1 MKSIF
6 FLRIHIKKNIYYTA
20 ILFAFLVI
28 LPFLIV
34 SPFKALDI
42 INELIPNQPSKTI
55 KVYDYI
61 TKKINTMDI
70 EDYLE
75 GVVAAEMPVDFEEE
89 ALKAQ
94 AVAARTFAFG
104 RLTKD
109 YSAREGSHPD
119 ADVCTDPGCCQAW
132 ISKEKISEKWSDDKK
147 ASNWARIERAVSETR
162 NIIITYD
169 GAIINPLYHSNS
181 GGYTENIEEVWAGA
195 AVPYLKSVV
204 SEGEDVTSEY
214 ETSFNISVNDFKSKF
229 KDKYPDIKF
238 SKKNIIDDINI
249 NSLTTGKR
257 VNEIKIGDITMKGT
271 DVRTVLSLRSAAFE
285 FAKVDDLTIKVT
297 TRGDGHGVG
306 MSQWGADAMA
316 KKGSYYQQI
325 LLYYYKDIDFSTIDH
340 FKM

>member
-1 MKSIF
+1 MKLNLFSKINI
-6 FLRIHIKKNIYYTA
+6 RKNIYYIT
-20 ILFAFLVI
+20 ILFILLVI

-34 SPFKALDI
+34 FPFKALNI
-42 INELIPNQPSKTI
+42 INELTPGQPSKTI

-132 ISKEKISEKWSDDKK
+132 ISKEKISEKWGDDKK
-147 ASNWARIERAVSETR
+147 SSNWLKIERAVIETK
-162 NIIITYD
+162 NIVITYN

-181 GGYTENIEEVWAGA
+181 GGYTENVEEVWAGVS
-195 AVPYLKSVV
+195 VPYLKSVV
-204 SEGEDVTSEY
+204 SEGEDITSEY
-214 ETSFNISVNDFKSKF
+214 ETSFNISANDFKSKF
-229 KDKYPDIKF
+229 NDKYPNIKF

-249 NSLTTGKR
+249 ISYTTGKR
-257 VNEIKIGDITMKGT
+257 INEIKIGNITIKGT

-297 TRGDGHGVG
+297 TRGYGHGVG

>member
-1 MKSIF
+1 MKLNLFSKINI
-6 FLRIHIKKNIYYTA
+6 RKNIYYIT
-20 ILFAFLVI
+20 ILFILLVI

-34 SPFKALDI
+34 FPFKALNI
-42 INELIPNQPSKTI
+42 INELTPGQPSKTI

-132 ISKEKISEKWSDDKK
+132 ISKEKISEKWGDDKK
-147 ASNWARIERAVSETR
+147 SSNWLKIERAVIETK
-162 NIIITYD
+162 NIVITYN

-181 GGYTENIEEVWAGA
+181 GGYTENVEEVWAGVS
-195 AVPYLKSVV
+195 VPYLKSVV
-204 SEGEDVTSEY
+204 SEGEDITSEY
-214 ETSFNISVNDFKSKF
+214 ETSFNISTNDLKNKF
-229 KDKYPDIKF
+229 NDKYPNIKF

-249 NSLTTGKR
+249 ISYTTGKR
-257 VNEIKIGDITMKGT
+257 INEIKIGNITIKGT

-297 TRGDGHGVG
+297 TRGYGHGVG

>member
-1 MKSIF
+1 MKLKF
-6 FLRIHIKKNIYYTA
+6 FLKINIRKNIYYIT
-20 ILFAFLVI
+20 ILFI
-28 LPFLIV
+28 LLIIFPFLIV
-34 SPFKALDI
+34 FPFKALNI
-42 INELIPNQPSKTI
+42 IDELTPDQLSKTI

-61 TKKINTMDI
+61 TKKTNTMDI
-70 EDYLE
+70 EEYLK

-104 RLTKD
+104 RLAKN
-109 YSAREGSHPD
+109 YSSPINSHPD
-119 ADVCTDPGCCQAW
+119 ADVCTDPSHCQAW
-132 ISKEKISEKWSDDKK
+132 ISKEKISEKWEDDKK
-147 ASNWARIERAVSETR
+147 SSNWLRIERAVIETK
-162 NIIITYD
+162 NIVITYN

-181 GGYTENIEEVWAGA
+181 GGYTENVEEVWAGVS
-195 AVPYLKSVV
+195 VPYLKSVV

-214 ETSFNISVNDFKSKF
+214 ETSFNISANDFKSKF
-229 KDKYPDIKF
+229 NDKYPNIKF
-238 SKKNIIDDINI
+238 SKNNIIDDINI
-249 NSLTTGKR
+249 ISYTTGKR
-257 VNEIKIGDITMKGT
+257 INEIKIGNITIKGT

-285 FAKVDDLTIKVT
+285 FAKVDDLTIKIT
-297 TRGDGHGVG
+297 TRGYGHGVG